1 MIKLLIIGN
10 LGADA
15 VIKEVGGSSYI
26 SYSVCHTERSR
37 DGKEFSTWVN
47 VMQKTNDSNPKIL
60 PYLTKGTQVY
70 VEGNPS
76 AGAYVDGD
84 GKARASL
91 SLWSFKVDLLGS
103 PRGSENASPQEVKQK
118 PKKEAIN
125 YDDVMEDDSNN
136 LPF

>member
-1 MIKLLIIGN
+1 MIKLQIIGN

-15 VIKEVGGSSYI
+15 TLKQVGEATYI
-26 SYSVCHTERSR
+26 SYSVCHTEKNR

-47 VMQKTNDSNPKIL
+47 VMQKTRDSNPRIL
-60 PYLTKGTQVY
+60 PYLIKGAQVY

-76 AGAYVDGD
+76 VGAYLNNE
-84 GKARASL
+84 GKATGSL

-103 PRGSENASPQEVKQK
+103 PRDSASQNNQHHK
-118 PKKEAIN
+118 PDHHPI
-125 YDDVMEDDSNN
+125 EDPADTD

>member
-1 MIKLLIIGN
+1 MIKLQIIGN

-15 VIKEVGGSSYI
+15 VIKEIGESAYI
-26 SYSVCHTERSR
+26 SYSVCHTEKNR

-47 VMQKTNDSNPKIL
+47 VMQKTKDANPRIL
-60 PYLTKGTQVY
+60 PYLTKGTQVF

-103 PRGSENASPQEVKQK
+103 PRIAEDVVPQKTK
-118 PKKEAIN
+118 PKNEAIN
-125 YDDVMEDDSNN
+125 YDDVIVEDD